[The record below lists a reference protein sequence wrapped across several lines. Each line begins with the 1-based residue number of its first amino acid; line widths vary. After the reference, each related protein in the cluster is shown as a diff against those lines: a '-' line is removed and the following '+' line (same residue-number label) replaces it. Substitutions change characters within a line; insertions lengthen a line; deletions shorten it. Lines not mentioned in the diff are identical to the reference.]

1 MSETPAYVK
10 NLKKESVV
18 QSVINCLTD
27 AMRSK
32 ELKPGDRIPPEPELA
47 ASMGVARSSVREAIK
62 ILSYLGVLES
72 KRAEGT
78 FVCSGFQESMIDPM
92 IYGIILNQDSSENLM
107 ELREMV
113 ESGIMRLASAKYNEE
128 AGRAL
133 AAILDQMT
141 GIVQSGENVVDRFF
155 EVDNAFHNLIS
166 QMGKNPLADK
176 ISRVVR
182 TLTHAMRYETVATM
196 LNTGRGE
203 ELIAAHRCLLETLQS
218 RFSPALSRRAG
229 ELFSRLTDGKYES
242 VLLDRTFS
250 AQAGEAGE
258 SISHDAQLLSLG
270 TLDQLYLAVRLAICE
285 SVLPEGDPP
294 PIVLDDALVRFDDAR
309 CRAALDLLLEESKS
323 RQILLFTCQHRE
335 SAYLAGRDGVTLL
348 SL

>member
-47 ASMGVARSSVREAIK
+47 ASMGVARSSVRESIK

-113 ESGIMRLASAKYNEE
+113 ESGIMRLASAKYSED

-218 RFSPALSRRAG
+218 RRLENVE
-229 ELFSRLTDGKYES
+229 EL
-242 VLLDRTFS
+242 VRTTYF
-250 AQAGEAGE
+250 E
-258 SISHDAQLLSLG
+258 
-270 TLDQLYLAVRLAICE
+270 
-285 SVLPEGDPP
+285 
-294 PIVLDDALVRFDDAR
+294 DALH
-309 CRAALDLLLEESKS
+309 
-323 RQILLFTCQHRE
+323 I
-335 SAYLAGRDGVTLL
+335 
-348 SL
+348 

>member
-1 MSETPAYVK
+1 
-10 NLKKESVV
+10 
-18 QSVINCLTD
+18 
-27 AMRSK
+27 
-32 ELKPGDRIPPEPELA
+32 
-47 ASMGVARSSVREAIK
+47 
-62 ILSYLGVLES
+62 
-72 KRAEGT
+72 
-78 FVCSGFQESMIDPM
+78 MIDPM

-113 ESGIMRLASAKYNEE
+113 ESGIMRLASAKYSEE

-155 EVDNAFHNLIS
+155 EVDNTFHDLIS

-218 RFSPALSRRAG
+218 RRLENVE
-229 ELFSRLTDGKYES
+229 EL
-242 VLLDRTFS
+242 VRTTYF
-250 AQAGEAGE
+250 E
-258 SISHDAQLLSLG
+258 
-270 TLDQLYLAVRLAICE
+270 
-285 SVLPEGDPP
+285 
-294 PIVLDDALVRFDDAR
+294 DALH
-309 CRAALDLLLEESKS
+309 
-323 RQILLFTCQHRE
+323 I
-335 SAYLAGRDGVTLL
+335 
-348 SL
+348 